1 MTRGDLGRSR
11 DASRTQKA
19 PICPIVD
26 GGQGDDF
33 QSNAN
38 CFDEPQCAEDWECA
52 MSTSNTTR
60 QSDFRF
66 ASGADL
72 EMSEA
77 LARNWWAIGLRGLLA
92 IVFGLIALV
101 LPGVTMLSL
110 VIVFAAYALV
120 DGVLA
125 IVAAVRSARRHERWG
140 LLVLEGVVDIA
151 AGVLAFLWP
160 GLTILIFVLLVAAW
174 AIVTGGLM
182 TAAAFRL
189 QLDHGRWW
197 LALGGLASFVYG
209 VLLIIAPLIGALV
222 LTWWLGA
229 YALVFGVFMLVLG
242 FRLRA
247 RHSAS
252 PHSGLAH
259 GAA

>member
-1 MTRGDLGRSR
+1 MERG
-11 DASRTQKA
+11 
-19 PICPIVD
+19 
-26 GGQGDDF
+26 
-33 QSNAN
+33 
-38 CFDEPQCAEDWECA
+38 
-52 MSTSNTTR
+52 MSTSNTG
-60 QSDFRF
+60 QSEFSF
-66 ASGADL
+66 MSGADSN
-72 EMSEA
+72 MSEA
-77 LARNWWAIGLRGLLA
+77 LARNWWAMALRGVLA
-92 IVFGLIALV
+92 IVFGVIALV

-120 DGVLA
+120 DGVFA
-125 IVAAVRSARRHERWG
+125 IVAAVRAARRHERWG

-160 GLTILIFVLLVAAW
+160 GLTIVIFVLLVAAW
-174 AIVTGGLM
+174 AIVTGALM

-197 LALGGLASFVYG
+197 LALGGLASLVYG

-229 YALVFGVFMLVLG
+229 YALVFGVLLLILA

-247 RHSAS
+247 KHAEGRHA
-252 PHSGLAH
+252 GLAQE
-259 GAA
+259 AA

>member
-1 MTRGDLGRSR
+1 MRHEHEQDDWAVGFFLHLRRGPGDERSPG
-11 DASRTQKA
+11 AKL
-19 PICPIVD
+19 V
-26 GGQGDDF
+26 GD
-33 QSNAN
+33 
-38 CFDEPQCAEDWECA
+38 
-52 MSTSNTTR
+52 R
-60 QSDFRF
+60 
-66 ASGADL
+66 ASGRA
-72 EMSEA
+72 
-77 LARNWWAIGLRGLLA
+77 GY
-92 IVFGLIALV
+92 VFGLIALV
-101 LPGVTMLSL
+101 LPAVTMLSL

-151 AGVLAFLWP
+151 VGGLAFLWP

-229 YALVFGVFMLVLG
+229 YALVFGVLLLILA

-247 RHSAS
+247 KHAEGRHA
-252 PHSGLAH
+252 GLARGGRLNSAERALALASRIAGFILPRPAAFA
-259 GAA
+259 GAAFE

>member
-1 MTRGDLGRSR
+1 MAVKATISR
-11 DASRTQKA
+11 
-19 PICPIVD
+19 CV
-26 GGQGDDF
+26 
-33 QSNAN
+33 AN
-38 CFDEPQCAEDWECA
+38 SLDEPKRGEDRECA
-52 MSTSNTTR
+52 MSTSNTTG
-60 QSDFRF
+60 QSDFPF
-66 ASGADL
+66 TSGADS

-77 LARNWWAIGLRGLLA
+77 LARNWWAIGLRGVLA
-92 IVFGLIALV
+92 MIFGLIALV

-197 LALGGLASFVYG
+197 LALGGLASLVYG

-229 YALVFGVFMLVLG
+229 YAIVFGFALMAVAIKLYQ
-242 FRLRA
+242 RR
-247 RHSAS
+247 RDQ
-252 PHSGLAH
+252 PHG
-259 GAA
+259 

>member
-1 MTRGDLGRSR
+1 MS
-11 DASRTQKA
+11 ASFT
-19 PICPIVD
+19 
-26 GGQGDDF
+26 GQSEF
-33 QSNAN
+33 S
-38 CFDEPQCAEDWECA
+38 F
-52 MSTSNTTR
+52 M
-60 QSDFRF
+60 
-66 ASGADL
+66 SGANSN
-72 EMSEA
+72 MSEA
-77 LARNWWAIGLRGLLA
+77 LARNWWAMALRGVLA
-92 IVFGLIALV
+92 IVFGVIALV

-160 GLTILIFVLLVAAW
+160 GLTIVIFVLLVAAW

-197 LALGGLASFVYG
+197 LALGGLASLGLWRPPDYRAADRRV
-209 VLLIIAPLIGALV
+209 GADLV
-222 LTWWLGA
+222 A
-229 YALVFGVFMLVLG
+229 RRV
-242 FRLRA
+242 RA
-247 RHSAS
+247 RFWRSPAHPGVPAS
-252 PHSGLAH
+252 RQARRRPTRRLGSRGRLNSSERALALASRIAGFILPRPATFA
-259 GAA
+259 GAAVRVAASAF

>member
-1 MTRGDLGRSR
+1 
-11 DASRTQKA
+11 
-19 PICPIVD
+19 
-26 GGQGDDF
+26 
-33 QSNAN
+33 
-38 CFDEPQCAEDWECA
+38 
-52 MSTSNTTR
+52 MSTSNTTG
-60 QSDFRF
+60 QSDFPF
-66 ASGADL
+66 TSGADP

-77 LARNWWAIGLRGLLA
+77 LARNWWAIGLRGVLA
-92 IVFGLIALV
+92 MIFGLIALV

-197 LALGGLASFVYG
+197 LALGGLASLVYG